1 MTEMKVK
8 FDEKGIRY
16 GPNSM
21 KHYTAERKAG
31 RTEGEILEEMKG
43 LFPKFFV
50 NESGATKKVV
60 KKRAVTMKKA
70 NVANGAKGANVVA
83 PAVVGN
89 SGASKGQYVCDRCR
103 LVANNTRKNNKP
115 KNNGRQANNFT
126 YGFYE

>member
-1 MTEMKVK
+1 MKHFTAQKKAGKSEEEIFVEMKA
-8 FDEKGIRY
+8 
-16 GPNSM
+16 M
-21 KHYTAERKAG
+21 
-31 RTEGEILEEMKG
+31 
-43 LFPKFFV
+43 FPKYIE
-50 NESGATKKVV
+50 NESGARKAVV
-60 KKRAVTMKKA
+60 AKRAVTMKKA